1 MEGELL
7 IKGYKFDNDIRI
19 NFQSKT
25 VIVGDDSFIVF
36 EVFNMLEKYF
46 NKKDFSEYYLN
57 NNTTLVINE
66 LKLSGNEFIV
76 FRMKPLCDLN
86 EELKLTKKSFAGKY
100 FNEEFS
106 KFNYIEDLKK
116 SLNSN
121 ILGNLNNNLKNYNIE
136 YDIDELDFFDIAKLI
151 SPNVYNSD
159 GDEILFNE
167 QNQFFIKCFLLNFI
181 NQLKTEKK
189 IMLLIELPEYGLN
202 KSEITELFKV
212 INELSI
218 DNVIVYTNDK
228 SIIDIIKNIFSYH
241 STYKN
246 QLCGFDDY
254 DLLEEE
260 FMLKNNISRS
270 SIEKMVLEN
279 LFKVPEGELIKE
291 IKQFFDKS
299 VSITCEN
306 VTPK

>member
-25 VIVGDDSFIVF
+25 VIVGDNSFIVY

-57 NNTTLVINE
+57 NNTTVIINE

-299 VSITCEN
+299 VD
-306 VTPK
+306 KY

>member
-25 VIVGDDSFIVF
+25 VIVGDNSFIVY

-57 NNTTLVINE
+57 NNTTVIINE

-167 QNQFFIKCFLLNFI
+167 QNQFFIKFFLLNFI

-299 VSITCEN
+299 VD
-306 VTPK
+306 KY

>member
-1 MEGELL
+1 MDGELL

-19 NFQSKT
+19 NLQSKT
-25 VIVGDDSFIVF
+25 VIVGDNSFIVF

-57 NNTTLVINE
+57 NNTTVIINE

-136 YDIDELDFFDIAKLI
+136 YDIDELDFFDITKLI

-299 VSITCEN
+299 VD
-306 VTPK
+306 KY

>member
-1 MEGELL
+1 MDGELL

-19 NFQSKT
+19 NLQSKT
-25 VIVGDDSFIVF
+25 VIVGDNSFIVY

-57 NNTTLVINE
+57 NNTTVIINE

-121 ILGNLNNNLKNYNIE
+121 ILDNLNNNLKKYNIE

-202 KSEITELFKV
+202 NSEITELFKV

-299 VSITCEN
+299 VD
-306 VTPK
+306 KY

>member
-1 MEGELL
+1 MDGELL

-19 NFQSKT
+19 NLQSKT
-25 VIVGDDSFIVF
+25 VIVGDNSFIVY

-57 NNTTLVINE
+57 NNTTVIINE

-299 VSITCEN
+299 VD
-306 VTPK
+306 KY